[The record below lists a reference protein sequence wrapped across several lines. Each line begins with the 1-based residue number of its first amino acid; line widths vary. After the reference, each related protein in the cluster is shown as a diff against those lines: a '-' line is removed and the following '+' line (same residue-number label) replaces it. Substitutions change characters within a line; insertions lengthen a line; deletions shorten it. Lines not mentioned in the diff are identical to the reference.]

1 MSGLAE
7 KTILVTGA
15 SKGIGAAI
23 VRALGAQEA
32 AVVVHYGSD
41 EAGAREAAAGIPD
54 ERKLLVAADLAD
66 PAAPARLWAEAL
78 AWRGSVDVLV
88 NNAAIM
94 LETPLDGDDA
104 GWSEAWERTLRV
116 NVLAPASLLRAAVGH
131 FRERGGGTLI
141 TLSSWAAQRGA
152 GNSNLVAY
160 AASKA
165 AVKAMAQTIAR
176 NHAAE
181 GILSYV
187 VAPGVVRTQMS
198 EQAAAARGG
207 EEAITAT
214 LAMGEWVPPEDVAEL
229 VAYLATGRVRHLT
242 GATLDVNGASYIR

>member
-1 MSGLAE
+1 MNELAGR
-7 KTILVTGA
+7 TILVTGA

-23 VRALGAQEA
+23 VRALGEQGAS
-32 AVVVHYGSD
+32 VVAHYGSD
-41 EAGAREAAAGIPD
+41 EAGARDATAGIPD
-54 ERKLLVAADLAD
+54 GRKLLVRADLAD
-66 PAAPARLWAEAL
+66 PEASVRLWADTL
-78 AWRGSVDVLV
+78 AWRGSIDVLV

-94 LETPLDGDDA
+94 LETPLDGADGD
-104 GWSEAWERTLRV
+104 WNDAWERTLRV
-116 NVLAPASLLRAAVGH
+116 NLLAPARLSREAVGH

-152 GNSNLVAY
+152 GNANLVAY

-176 NHAAE
+176 NFAAE

-187 VAPGVVRTQMS
+187 VAPGVVRTRMS

-207 EEAITAT
+207 DEAITAT
-214 LAMGEWVPPEDVAEL
+214 LAMGEWVPPEDVAGL

>member
-1 MSGLAE
+1 LTLEG

-23 VRALGAQEA
+23 VRALGGQRAH
-32 AVVVHYGSD
+32 VVAHYGSD
-41 EAGAREAAAGIPD
+41 EAGAREAAAAIPE
-54 ERKLLVAADLAD
+54 ERQLLVQADLAD
-66 PAAPARLWAEAL
+66 PEAPKRLWAEAL

-94 LETPLDGDDA
+94 LETPLDAEDGSWND
-104 GWSEAWERTLRV
+104 AWETTLRV
-116 NVLAPASLLRAAVGH
+116 NVLAPASLMRDAVEH
-131 FRERGGGTLI
+131 FRGRGGGSLI

-160 AASKA
+160 SASKA
-165 AVKAMAQTIAR
+165 AIKAMAQTIAR

-181 GILSYV
+181 GVLSYV
-187 VAPGVVRTQMS
+187 VAPGIVRTRMS
-198 EQAAAARGG
+198 EQAVASRGG
-207 EEAITAT
+207 EEAVTTT
-214 LAMGEWVPPEDVAEL
+214 LAMREWVSPEDIAAL
-229 VAYLATGRVRHLT
+229 VAFLASGRVRHLT